1 MSGLSVFEQAMLDG
15 LMRDH
20 QGLIEAGDQ
29 FVDIYLSYFEYAF
42 KQCPHV
48 IREPAVRLLREEAG
62 RRASE
67 ETRKTILAMADWI
80 ESAEIETK
88 KPPPAPPI
96 PPPPPPPRPA
106 LHFSSM
112 KPGEQ
117 YLVLQTFTD
126 FDGQL
131 IEAGR
136 TLTFKEYNFFP
147 YDGGYTVFFEET
159 IVRLAEISTANDEV
173 LNALDSYLRRTA
185 H

>member
-1 MSGLSVFEQAMLDG
+1 MSELPAFEQAMLDG

-20 QGLIEAGDQ
+20 QGLLEAADE
-29 FVDIYLSYFEYAF
+29 FVEIYLGYFEYAF

-67 ETRKTILAMADWI
+67 ETRNKILAMADCI

-88 KPPPAPPI
+88 KPPPPPAAPP
-96 PPPPPPPRPA
+96 PSRPS
-106 LHFSSM
+106 LHFSRM

-117 YLVLQTFTD
+117 YRVLQSFTD

-136 TLTFKEYNFFP
+136 TLTFNEYNYFP

-159 IVRLAEISTANDEV
+159 IVRLAEISTENREV
-173 LNALDSYLRRTA
+173 LKALDSYLRRTA